1 MSHLRC
7 LPHEAGNLAP
17 TEDFIQWLCSTGAII
32 FESLFSEFIQP
43 SSFGI
48 SVNLLVPKLL
58 AQFLK
63 PVGDFMDLLR
73 LQFLD
78 GRFDF
83 LNRAH
88 VTTLIQPLPP
98 CNGLFSTRS
107 SFRT

>member
-17 TEDFIQWLCSTGAII
+17 TEDFIQWLCSTGAKI

-43 SSFGI
+43 SGPGI
-48 SVNLLVPKLL
+48 GVNLLVPKLL

-63 PVGDFMDLLR
+63 PVGNFMDLLR
-73 LQFLD
+73 LQFLN

-83 LNRAH
+83 LNRARSS
-88 VTTLIQPLPP
+88 TLIQPLPHR
-98 CNGLFSTRS
+98 NGLFSTRS
-107 SFRT
+107 SVSA